1 MNQPRLSQLDIWRN
15 HESRVLRILFEALR
29 ILQKKKLPLS
39 ETRLNRDLYFCLLEA
54 NRKLWEAGVG
64 GFDHPPTPEGKNP
77 PDPDDDYEARRE
89 KMIPDFYWSFIDYLV
104 TDPKRSGRFFFI
116 ECKRLGKPKRTDW
129 IFNENYINH
138 GVLRFV
144 TEEHAYA
151 QGEISSAMVG
161 YVQNMEFDEILREV
175 NETAKAVS
183 VPILVGPIGGWQKN
197 DISILE
203 HELERPFPISP
214 LKLNH
219 FWVDLRECELA

>member
-1 MNQPRLSQLDIWRN
+1 
-15 HESRVLRILFEALR
+15 
-29 ILQKKKLPLS
+29 
-39 ETRLNRDLYFCLLEA
+39 
-54 NRKLWEAGVG
+54 
-64 GFDHPPTPEGKNP
+64 
-77 PDPDDDYEARRE
+77 
-89 KMIPDFYWSFIDYLV
+89 MIPDFYWSFIDYLV